1 MRSPIQRRTTC
12 GASPG
17 TAGAST
23 LKALYSAAQRCPP
36 FVGQPWAVLHNPLRG
51 SQECPRTIQM
61 GRSSRRSPYLHLH
74 LSPSPRLIDYSRVNG
89 ALRAHGARRALTL
102 FEVIVALAIFMGA
115 VCAIGQLLSS
125 GVRSAVQARLLAQGV
140 LRAETKM
147 AEIAAG
153 IVPMRAGGG
162 SFPDDSSWTWSATTA
177 SGPHQELYIVEVTV
191 SHPSATRAGNVSY
204 SLRRFVRD
212 PNVAIAAYE
221 KQQEQQQTQQQ
232 QQQQQQ
238 QQSSGSK

>member
-1 MRSPIQRRTTC
+1 MEPVGRHPHLPLCLRLRTNRPFGAR
-12 GASPG
+12 GAS
-17 TAGAST
+17 
-23 LKALYSAAQRCPP
+23 
-36 FVGQPWAVLHNPLRG
+36 
-51 SQECPRTIQM
+51 
-61 GRSSRRSPYLHLH
+61 
-74 LSPSPRLIDYSRVNG
+74 
-89 ALRAHGARRALTL
+89 GARQGLTL

-115 VCAIGQLLSS
+115 VCAIGQLISS

-177 SGPHQELYIVEVTV
+177 NGPHQELYIVEVTV

-221 KQQEQQQTQQQ
+221 KQQEQQQTQQKQQQ